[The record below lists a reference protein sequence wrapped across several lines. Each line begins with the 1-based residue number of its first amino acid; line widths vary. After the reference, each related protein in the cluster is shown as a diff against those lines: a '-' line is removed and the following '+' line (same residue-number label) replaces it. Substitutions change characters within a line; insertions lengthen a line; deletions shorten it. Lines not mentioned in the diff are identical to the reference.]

1 MANMQWA
8 DRIGRRLK
16 LRDLH
21 VLFAV
26 MQSGSMAK
34 AARQLAVSQ
43 PVVSAAIAGLEQTL
57 SVRLLDRSRRGV
69 EPTIYGRALLNHGLA
84 AFDALRQ
91 GVKEIEFLTDPSAGE
106 LRIGCPEW
114 IAAGLLPVIT
124 DRLLQRHPRLVFY
137 VDQTITATPEFRDLH
152 AEILYQEQLRV
163 IAGVRSPWVRRR
175 KIELAELVGEPW
187 LLTPPNQLPG
197 SLVAEA
203 FRSSG
208 LKLPQPKIVSFS
220 LHLRNRL
227 LATGRYL
234 SVVPASL
241 LHFGDLPSPLKVLPV
256 DLAIEPR
263 PVAIVTLK
271 DRTLGPVDVGN
282 APAGSL
288 GAPASARYLMTA
300 AGQEP
305 DRDCRPGRCSTD
317 LGTFGHRLAQRRGS
331 C

>member
-8 DRIGRRLK
+8 NRIGRRLK

-26 MQSGSMAK
+26 IQSGSMAK

-43 PVVSAAIAGLEQTL
+43 PVVSAAIAGLEQAL
-57 SVRLLDRSRRGV
+57 GVRLLDRSRRGV

-91 GVKEIEFLTDPSAGE
+91 GVKEIEFLADPSAGE
-106 LRIGCPEW
+106 LGIGCPEW

-137 VDQTITATPEFRDLH
+137 VDQTITATPEFRELRERRLDLVLGRIAAPFMEDDLH
-152 AEILYQEQLRV
+152 AEILYQEELRV
-163 IAGVRSPWVRRR
+163 IAGLRSPWARRR

-271 DRTLGPVDVGN
+271 DRTLGPVAKLFVDC
-282 APAGSL
+282 
-288 GAPASARYLMTA
+288 AREITK
-300 AGQEP
+300 
-305 DRDCRPGRCSTD
+305 
-317 LGTFGHRLAQRRGS
+317 RLATGKSSGQRPS
-331 C
+331 AQ

>member
-26 MQSGSMAK
+26 MQWGSMAK
-34 AARQLAVSQ
+34 AAHHLAVSQ

-57 SVRLLDRSRRGV
+57 GVRLLDRGRRGV

-91 GVKEIEFLTDPSAGE
+91 GVKEIEFLADPTVGE

-114 IAAGLLPVIT
+114 IAAGLLPTII
-124 DRLLQRHPRLVFY
+124 DRLLQRHPRVVFH
-137 VDQTITATPEFRDLH
+137 VDQTITATQEFRELRERRLDLVLGRIAAPFIEEDLH

-163 IAGVRSPWVRRR
+163 IAGVRSPWARRR
-175 KIELAELVGEPW
+175 KIELSELLGEPW
-187 LLTPPNQLPG
+187 LLTPPNELPG

-203 FRSSG
+203 FRASG
-208 LKLPQPKIVSFS
+208 LTLPQPKIVSFS
-220 LHLRNRL
+220 LHLRSRL

-234 SVVPASL
+234 AVVPGSL
-241 LHFGDLPSPLKVLPV
+241 LHFTDSPSPLKVLPIKLPV
-256 DLAIEPR
+256 GPR
-263 PVAIVTLK
+263 PVAIVSLK
-271 DRTLGPVDVGN
+271 NRTLSPVAKLFIDCAREVTKPL
-282 APAGSL
+282 AKA
-288 GAPASARYLMTA
+288 ASSSSH
-300 AGQEP
+300 GIDP
-305 DRDCRPGRCSTD
+305 
-317 LGTFGHRLAQRRGS
+317 HR
-331 C
+331 